1 MLFKNDVP
9 TSHRVWF
16 VLATTY
22 TARAFLEFRRGVPAD
37 FAFPVCFWLIN
48 AYLWLL
54 RRKWRL
60 AGDGVEA
67 HYSFFDRAFQPFERK
82 FSQASVTIK
91 GLYWGCIVLAAI
103 AIYLAYS
110 R

>member
-16 VLATTY
+16 VLAATFTV
-22 TARAFLEFRRGVPAD
+22 RALLEFRRGVSAD
-37 FAFPVCFWLIN
+37 FVFPACYWLIHI
-48 AYLWLL
+48 YLYFL

-67 HYSFFDRAFQPFERK
+67 HYSFFDRAFHPYERK
-82 FSQASVTIK
+82 FSQASVTTK
-91 GLYWGCIVLAAI
+91 GLYWGCVVLAAI
-103 AIYLAYS
+103 LIYLAYS